1 MSSRPL
7 LSLLLFVAARCA
19 YADATVPTA
28 DIAGAADPAGLGRYA
43 GSLIV
48 DYKAK
53 AFDEL
58 VLPVS
63 TLEPVGDDQVDRNN
77 NRRYA
82 GKQQLALEGRL
93 SRVVY
98 VLPAG
103 RSPLEVLRN
112 YQQVATDKGGRS
124 LYECKADTCGGN
136 VDGGASH
143 GGSEQGVINYA
154 FPADQI
160 SPESFSNA
168 ACAVD
173 SGLADLRYGVSTFSA
188 AGADVHVAVL
198 AFTLVDD
205 LYCKALAGRTIA
217 IVATLEAKA
226 REQNMVTVK
235 AGELARTI
243 ADSGKIALYGIHFD
257 VDKAEVKG
265 ESTPQLDEIAAM
277 LKADGV
283 LKLMVVGHTDN
294 QGGAAYNLDLSK
306 RRADAV
312 IAALTGRYGIAADR
326 LLAQGMG
333 AAAPLAS
340 NDSDAG
346 RAKNRRVEL
355 VKQ

>member
-1 MSSRPL
+1 MSLRSL
-7 LSLLLFVAARCA
+7 LSLLLLVAAHNA

-28 DIAGAADPAGLGRYA
+28 DLPGAADPAGLGRYA
-43 GSLIV
+43 GALIV
-48 DYKAK
+48 DHKVKAY
-53 AFDEL
+53 DEI
-58 VLPVS
+58 VLPIS
-63 TLEPVGDDQVDRNN
+63 ALERVGDDQVDRNN
-77 NRRYA
+77 NALYA
-82 GKQQLALEGRL
+82 GKQQLALEGKL

-98 VLPAG
+98 VLPEG

-112 YQQVATDKGGRS
+112 YQQLVAEKGGRN

-136 VDGGASH
+136 VASGATH
-143 GGSEQGVINYA
+143 GGSEQGVINYV

-160 SPESFSNA
+160 STESFSNA

-173 SGLADLRYGVSTFSA
+173 SGLADLRYGVTTFTA
-188 AGADVHVAVL
+188 AGTEVHVAVL
-198 AFTLVDD
+198 AFTLKDD
-205 LYCKALAGRTIA
+205 LYCKALDGRTIA

-235 AGELARTI
+235 ASELARTI

-257 VDKAEVKG
+257 FDKADIKP
-265 ESTPQLDEIAAM
+265 ESAPQLDEIAAM
-277 LKADGV
+277 LRADGA
-283 LKLMVVGHTDN
+283 LRLMVVGHTDN
-294 QGGAAYNLDLSK
+294 QGAAAYNLDLSK

-312 IAALTGRYGIAADR
+312 VAALTGRYGIAADR

-333 AAAPLAS
+333 SASPLAS
-340 NDSDAG
+340 NDGEAG